1 MTIREL
7 AMTAA
12 GLVAVV
18 ASVAAGLT
26 TWLLVTAPATV
37 AMAIEGRDSEPLLQ
51 VALSALYDVLI
62 RLVRYL

>member
-12 GLVAVV
+12 GVVGVV

-26 TWLLVTAPATV
+26 TWLMVTAPAT
-37 AMAIEGRDSEPLLQ
+37 AALAIEGGDAELVQ
-51 VALSALYDVLI
+51 VALSALYEVLT